1 MTREKMVCMLEHLCE
16 AGRLGSQRLCF
27 PPELGSERHV
37 WHSRLCALLGAV
49 WLHVICCVRQ
59 LHLRS
64 KCKIHYSGTLCGFVT
79 LPMGL
84 WIHKPMN
91 GLQ

>member
-1 MTREKMVCMLEHLCE
+1 MVCKLEHLSE
-16 AGRLGSQRLCF
+16 AGRLRNQRLCF
-27 PPELGSERHV
+27 PPELGRDHGV
-37 WHSRLCALLGAV
+37 WHSRLRALPGAV
-49 WLHVICCVRQ
+49 WLHVICCVCQ

-79 LPMGL
+79 LPVGL
-84 WIHKPMN
+84 RIHKPMN